1 MEQKK
6 QYNLYKNFKN
16 FFLKK
21 GKANTANNLMKNIL
35 HFFSKKYKVSSSFFL
50 LAIFKKLNSF
60 VEIRQIKIKR
70 KLYYVPFSISIKRRI
85 YLVLKRLKQAILLDK
100 RKVSV
105 YEKIKTEIFLL
116 LSKEKISKS
125 LEIKK
130 NDSSKILLNRANI
143 HYRW

>member
-6 QYNLYKNFKN
+6 QYNLYKKFKN

-21 GKANTANNLMKNIL
+21 GKATVANNIMKNIL
-35 HFFSKKYKVSSSFFL
+35 HFFSKKYKVSSYFFL

-70 KLYYVPFSISIKRRI
+70 KLYYVPFSISIQRRI
-85 YLVLKRLKQAILLDK
+85 YLVLKRLKQAVFLDK
-100 RKVSV
+100 RKVSIS
-105 YEKIKTEIFLL
+105 EKIKTEIFLL

-130 NDSSKILLNRANI
+130 NDFSKILLNRANI